1 MLNEQT
7 FVGRQLTGFTE
18 SYWSTPEIAL
28 AEVKRAGL
36 EVVSYAAAEGFV
48 AGMRPLIERLAAERP
63 DAYENVVAIAVATCE
78 LPQYRDT
85 GDHLHIAVRKRP
97 DHTT

>member
-1 MLNEQT
+1 MVLQGMLNEQT

-36 EVVSYAAAEGFV
+36 EVVSYAAAEG
-48 AGMRPLIERLAAERP
+48 RCYAA
-63 DAYENVVAIAVATCE
+63 
-78 LPQYRDT
+78 
-85 GDHLHIAVRKRP
+85 AVR
-97 DHTT
+97 